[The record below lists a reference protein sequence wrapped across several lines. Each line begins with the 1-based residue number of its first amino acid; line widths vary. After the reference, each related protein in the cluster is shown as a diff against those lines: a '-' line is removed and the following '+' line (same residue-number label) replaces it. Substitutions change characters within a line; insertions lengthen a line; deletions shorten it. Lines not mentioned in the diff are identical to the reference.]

1 MKECARIIVFDFIC
15 MGGGSVQP
23 VVRHSASSWAPRG
36 EGRRPPSGR
45 EVMSASSGSGK
56 GTRERDEGAL
66 DAGGEESEARGK
78 SGRSGRRVEGGE
90 E

>member
-1 MKECARIIVFDFIC
+1 
-15 MGGGSVQP
+15 
-23 VVRHSASSWAPRG
+23 
-36 EGRRPPSGR
+36 
-45 EVMSASSGSGK
+45 MSASSGSGK

-78 SGRSGRRVEGGE
+78 SGRSGRRAEGGE